1 MNERPKPD
9 DDAPSSDDPP
19 PVNYPSPEP
28 EFPKPLKARRAPK
41 PDIYPNNAKV
51 TPLDEDKNLEGGIE
65 VKET

>member
-9 DDAPSSDDPP
+9 DDDPLSDEPP
-19 PVNYPSPEP
+19 PVSDPPPEP
-28 EFPKPLKARRAPK
+28 EFPKPLKARRA
-41 PDIYPNNAKV
+41 IV